1 MKGKKVFVLTINEV
15 SEFEQFDHDPVVY
28 ESREE
33 ARALL
38 AEAKEEAI
46 SDYIDEDNPVC
57 VIDKDT
63 PDYFSL
69 YNEEEGWSHTH
80 YEVSITECVIQ

>member
-46 SDYIDEDNPVC
+46 SDYIDEDDPVC
-57 VIDKDT
+57 VISNDK

>member
-1 MKGKKVFVLTINEV
+1 MKGKKVYVLTINEV

-28 ESREE
+28 EDREE

-38 AEAKEEAI
+38 AKAKEEAI
-46 SDYIDEDNPVC
+46 KDYVDDEDFPCTINN
-57 VIDKDT
+57 DK

-69 YNEEEGWSHTH
+69 YSEDEGWSNTH
-80 YEVSITECVIQ
+80 YEVTITECTIQ

>member
-1 MKGKKVFVLTINEV
+1 MKGKTVFVLTINEV

-28 ESREE
+28 ESREK

-38 AEAKEEAI
+38 VKAKMDAI
-46 SDYIDEDNPVC
+46 EDYIDEEDPAY

-69 YNEEEGWSHTH
+69 YNEQEGWSHTH
-80 YEVSITECVIQ
+80 YEVSVTECVIQ

>member
-1 MKGKKVFVLTINEV
+1 MKGDKVFILTINEV
-15 SEFEQFDHDPVVY
+15 SEFEQFDHDPVAY

-38 AEAKEEAI
+38 KSARTSAI
-46 SDYIDEDNPVC
+46 REYIDEENLDISIV
-57 VIDKDT
+57 KDT

-69 YNEEEGWSHTH
+69 CNQNEGWGYTH